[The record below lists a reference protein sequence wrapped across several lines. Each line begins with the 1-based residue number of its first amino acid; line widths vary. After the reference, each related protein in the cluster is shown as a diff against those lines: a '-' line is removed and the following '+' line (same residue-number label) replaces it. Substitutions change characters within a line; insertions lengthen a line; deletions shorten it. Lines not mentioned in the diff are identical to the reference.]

1 MHVSGVLR
9 FDALT
14 KDGVQILQEFEQR
27 TLPGVHFTFGP
38 LPGRAL
44 MFWDSTASLAEV
56 SHLIDLIATNH
67 DLFER

>member
-1 MHVSGVLR
+1 MLVSGVLS

-14 KDGVQILQEFEQR
+14 KQGLEILQGFEQR

-44 MFWDSTASLAEV
+44 MFWDSTASLPEI
-56 SHLIDLIATNH
+56 SHLIGLIATNH